1 MAVESSNH
9 VHPGTADLAEQ
20 VDALTRMT
28 VPRLRDRYAEV
39 FGEATAS
46 GNRQWLLRRVAWRIQ
61 AQASGDLSE
70 RARKRAA
77 ELARDAD
84 IWLRPPKGPLVQPAL
99 TLGGE
104 RTSVG
109 GNLVTV
115 SGRVVRSA
123 DERLPAPGT
132 ILRREHKGVEHR
144 VTVLATGFECEG
156 KVYRSLSAVATAI
169 TGSRWN
175 GFLFFGLTK
184 EPA

>member
-1 MAVESSNH
+1 MTVESHLHANA
-9 VHPGTADLAEQ
+9 GGADLAQQ

-28 VPRLRDRYAEV
+28 VPRLRERYREV
-39 FGEATAS
+39 FGEETAS
-46 GNRQWLLRRVAWRIQ
+46 GNRQWLLRRVAWRMQ
-61 AQASGDLSE
+61 AQAYGDLSE

-84 IWLRPPKGPLVQPAL
+84 IRLRPPTGPLVQPLL

-115 SGRVVRSA
+115 TGRVVRSG

-132 ILRREHKGVEHR
+132 ILRRTHQGVEHR
-144 VTVLATGFECEG
+144 VTVLAAGFEYEG
-156 KVYRSLSAVATAI
+156 KHYRSLSAVASAI

-175 GFLFFGLTK
+175 GFLFFGLAK